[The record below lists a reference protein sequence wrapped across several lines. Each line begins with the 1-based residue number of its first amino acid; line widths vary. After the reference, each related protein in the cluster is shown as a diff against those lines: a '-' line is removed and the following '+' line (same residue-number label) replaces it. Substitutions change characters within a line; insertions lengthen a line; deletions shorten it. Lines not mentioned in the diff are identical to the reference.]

1 MQGFDVDLEVLG
13 SGKGVEGLVVVSL
26 VDFDLGDLVDRSG
39 DGFFVRVVF
48 DCLLVADDGF
58 VVVALFGVDQAF
70 EVEDLGGF
78 GVLLQEFFNVDQG
91 SVPSLN
97 LQEAD
102 GSPQQHRAVV
112 L

>member
-13 SGKGVEGLVVVSL
+13 SREGVEGLVVVSL

-78 GVLLQEFFNVDQG
+78 GVLLEKFLDVDQG